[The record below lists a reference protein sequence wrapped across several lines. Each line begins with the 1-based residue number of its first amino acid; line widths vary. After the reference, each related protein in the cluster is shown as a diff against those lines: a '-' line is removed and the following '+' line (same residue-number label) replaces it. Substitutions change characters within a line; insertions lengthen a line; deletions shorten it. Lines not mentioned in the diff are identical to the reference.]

1 MIFVLLLKHAQ
12 DVLLIIIIMEINAA
26 YNVQVIVYN
35 VILVTHATYAKKDI
49 IYKMIIVILIK
60 EK

>member
-35 VILVTHATYAKKDI
+35 VILVTHVIYAKKDI